1 MNHHIAVGTVPRV
14 TGDTPGGGSEIDE
27 GGPGWGVRRPSA
39 KPDQIP
45 HTERSTAPLP
55 PDHLMPLSA
64 APPVVPPGPQAAPAP
79 TRPRRGPLSSSA
91 PKLPPLP
98 PLPRPGGDAPG
109 RGPRRT
115 VVFAVIGAVVLFG
128 GAGGAALLL
137 SGGHTGT
144 APPST
149 AGGVIEHGNVAD
161 GKTVLAAAVNHFEG
175 TSARADIT
183 MTQSY
188 SATGPGGV
196 EFGQLDGDV
205 TFQIHIDQQSATRSE
220 MRETITTYGIKQVII
235 GVQYDDTIYLSTD
248 NGASYQTTTIDRANA
263 KQVSPQSP
271 LAFFTMLGAVTH
283 TGAVEVN
290 GLTAASYHAVI
301 DPVKLGNY
309 LKQNVAGTNDPDLAK
324 LADNVGIT
332 DASFDAAVDPNGNL
346 ISETGVFDTAMDMGA
361 LDPALQGSTMNM
373 KEQVNGAFTDYGA
386 AISIAKPGH
395 VTGAATI

>member
-1 MNHHIAVGTVPRV
+1 M
-14 TGDTPGGGSEIDE
+14 TGDTPGGGSEVDA
-27 GGPGWGVRRPSA
+27 GGPGWGIRQPRPR
-39 KPDQIP
+39 PDSIP
-45 HTERSTAPLP
+45 HSDRSAAPLP
-55 PDHLMPLSA
+55 PDHLTPLSA
-64 APPVVPPGPQAAPAP
+64 APPLSATPPPPPQSLPAQAPAP
-79 TRPRRGPLSSSA
+79 RPRGSMPHS
-91 PKLPPLP
+91 LPPLP
-98 PLPRPGGDAPG
+98 PLPRPGSEVPG
-109 RGPRRT
+109 GGRRRNT
-115 VVFAVIGAVVLFG
+115 LLFAVIGAVVLFG
-128 GAGGAALLL
+128 GAGGAAVLL

-149 AGGVIEHGNVAD
+149 AGGVIEHGNTAD
-161 GKTVLAAAVNHFEG
+161 GKTVLTSAVNHFEG

-188 SATGPGGV
+188 SATGPGGE
-196 EFGQLDGDV
+196 EFGSLDGDV

-220 MRETITTYGIKQVII
+220 MRETVTTYGVRQVII

-271 LAFFTMLGAVTH
+271 LAFFTMLGDVTH

-309 LKQNVAGTNDPDLAK
+309 LKQDMAGTNDPDLAK
-324 LADNVGIT
+324 LADNLGVT

-346 ISETGVFDTAMDMGA
+346 ISETGVFDTAMDMGV
-361 LDPALQGSTMNM
+361 LDPSLQGASMNM
-373 KEQVNGAFTDYGA
+373 KVQVNGAFSDYGA
-386 AISIAKPGH
+386 PISIAKPGH